1 MASGIEV
8 AQAYVTIIP
17 SMRGIQGDI
26 ANELD
31 ADAVGRQAGEE
42 MGGGMGAGLSAKSV
56 VLGNIISDLASKA
69 ASEFSERFGDGIEQS
84 DALAKFAS
92 TMEFAGF
99 DSKQIEQVRTAMK
112 NYADQTVYDLG
123 EVMDT
128 TAKLAANGTAD
139 FETLVQSIGN
149 LNAAAGG
156 DSESFGYLAN
166 AITQVNGAGKLMS
179 QDWNQIVN
187 ALPGASGA
195 IQNELKEMGA
205 WDDSMGSFKDALA
218 AGEITAEEFN
228 TAVTNLGMS
237 DVAKEAATSSTTFE
251 GAMGQL
257 DASVTNT
264 MQSVYDSLNE
274 DGRVTDAINGMATA
288 FEAISPYVSQFAD
301 AIGDLVEFLAP
312 AAPIILGV
320 VAGIAAASGIG
331 AIIGA
336 IASAVTFLTTVVGP
350 ALAMVGSIPGLVTLV
365 VGVLGGPITV
375 IGAIVGAIV
384 AFLATN
390 EEARAKV
397 VEVFTSI
404 KETIVTTV
412 TDAADALSR
421 TWTAIKTTVTVVWNS
436 IRTRLSSTVDG
447 IKTSIT
453 TKFNALKTFLGSVFN
468 GIKEKLSKPFTDA
481 KNTIKGI
488 ISGIKSFFPL
498 NIGNI
503 LNIKLPHISVSGGSA
518 PWGIAGKGSLP
529 SFHVNW
535 YAQGGIFNSPSVI
548 GVGEAG
554 SEAVIPIEKL
564 RYYIRDSVP
573 ESGGH
578 ELLDEVRALRS
589 DVQNVRLY
597 LDSGALVGGI
607 SRQMDGSLGRRQ
619 QLAGR
624 GVA

>member
-320 VAGIAAASGIG
+320 VAGIAAASGIT
-331 AIIGA
+331 AVIGA
-336 IASAVTFLTTVVGP
+336 VSGAVTFLTTVVGP
-350 ALAMVGSIPGLVTLV
+350 ALAMIQSVPGLIAVVTTA
-365 VGVLGGPITV
+365 LGGPITIIAAV
-375 IGAIVGAIV
+375 AGAII

-397 VEVFTSI
+397 LAVWDAIRTGVSGALTTLQTVVPRAWNTIRATVSNVVAG
-404 KETIVTTV
+404 IVTTV
-412 TDAADALSR
+412 VSR
-421 TWTAIKTTVTVVWNS
+421 FNSLVGTVTGIFNRVKSAIMAPINAARDAVSGAISRISS
-436 IRTRLSSTVDG
+436 IVRGVNLS
-447 IKTSIT
+447 
-453 TKFNALKTFLGSVFN
+453 
-468 GIKEKLSKPFTDA
+468 
-481 KNTIKGI
+481 
-488 ISGIKSFFPL
+488 
-498 NIGNI
+498 
-503 LNIKLPHISVSGGSA
+503 LPHFALPHFRVSGGSA
-518 PWGIAGKGSLP
+518 PWGIGGKGSPP
-529 SFHVNW
+529 SFGVDW
-535 YAQGGIFNSPSVI
+535 YARGGYVEGAQLV
-548 GVGEAG
+548 GVGE
-554 SEAVIPIEKL
+554 
-564 RYYIRDSVP
+564 R
-573 ESGGH
+573 GG
-578 ELLDEVRALRS
+578 ELIWPSYAP
-589 DVQNVRLY
+589 Y
-597 LDSGALVGGI
+597 LDQYADALASRIGGGSVYVNGTVNDAPQIRAVTKDYLVELSRLGAI
-607 SRQMDGSLGRRQ
+607 
-619 QLAGR
+619 
-624 GVA
+624 

>member
-1 MASGIEV
+1 MTSGIEV

-26 ANELD
+26 ADELD
-31 ADAVGRQAGEE
+31 ADAVGRHAGEE
-42 MGGGMGAGLSAKSV
+42 MGEGMGAGLSAKSV
-56 VLGNIISDLASKA
+56 VLGNIISDLASRA

-205 WDDSMGSFKDALA
+205 WDDSMGSFRDALA

-228 TAVTNLGMS
+228 QAVTNLGMS
-237 DVAKEAATSSTTFE
+237 DVAKEAATSSTTFG

-320 VAGIAAASGIG
+320 VAGIAAASGIT
-331 AIIGA
+331 AVIGA
-336 IASAVTFLTTVVGP
+336 VSGAVTFLTTVVGP
-350 ALAMVGSIPGLVTLV
+350 ALAMIQSVPGLIAVVTTA
-365 VGVLGGPITV
+365 LGGPITIIAAV
-375 IGAIVGAIV
+375 AGAII

-397 VEVFTSI
+397 LAVWDSI
-404 KETIVTTV
+404 RTGVSGALATLQTVVPRVWNTIRATVSNVVAGIVTTV
-412 TDAADALSR
+412 VSR
-421 TWTAIKTTVTVVWNS
+421 FNSLVGTVTGIFNRVKSAITAPINAARDAVSGAISRISS
-436 IRTRLSSTVDG
+436 IVRGVNLS
-447 IKTSIT
+447 
-453 TKFNALKTFLGSVFN
+453 
-468 GIKEKLSKPFTDA
+468 
-481 KNTIKGI
+481 
-488 ISGIKSFFPL
+488 
-498 NIGNI
+498 
-503 LNIKLPHISVSGGSA
+503 LPHFALPHFRVSGGSA
-518 PWGIAGKGSLP
+518 PWGIGGKGSPP
-529 SFHVNW
+529 SFGVDW
-535 YAQGGIFNSPSVI
+535 YARGGYVEGAQLV
-548 GVGEAG
+548 GVGE
-554 SEAVIPIEKL
+554 
-564 RYYIRDSVP
+564 R
-573 ESGGH
+573 GG
-578 ELLDEVRALRS
+578 ELIWPSYAP
-589 DVQNVRLY
+589 Y
-597 LDSGALVGGI
+597 LDQYADALASRIGGGSVYVNGTVNDAPQIRAVTKDYLVELSRLGAI
-607 SRQMDGSLGRRQ
+607 
-619 QLAGR
+619 
-624 GVA
+624 

>member
-26 ANELD
+26 ADELD
-31 ADAVGRQAGEE
+31 ADAVGRQAGED
-42 MGGGMGAGLSAKSV
+42 MGEGMGAGLSAKSV
-56 VLGNIISDLASKA
+56 VLGSIIADLASKA
-69 ASEFSERFGDGIEQS
+69 ASEFKERFGDGIEQS

-99 DSKQIEQVRTAMK
+99 DSKQIDAVSTAMK

-139 FETLVQSIGN
+139 FDTLVQAIGN

-218 AGEITAEEFN
+218 AGEVTAEEFN
-228 TAVTNLGMS
+228 AAVTNLGMS

-264 MQSVYDSLNE
+264 MQGIYDSLNE
-274 DGRVTDAINGMATA
+274 DDRVTNAINGMASA

-320 VAGIAAASGIG
+320 VAGIAAASGIT
-331 AIIGA
+331 AVIGA
-336 IASAVTFLTTVVGP
+336 ISGAVTFLTTVVGP
-350 ALAMVGSIPGLVTLV
+350 ALAMIQSVPGLIAVVTTA
-365 VGVLGGPITV
+365 LGGPITIIAAV
-375 IGAIVGAIV
+375 AGAII

-397 VEVFTSI
+397 VAVWDAI
-404 KETIVTTV
+404 KTGVSSALTTLQTMVPRVWNTIRATVSNVVAGIVTTV
-412 TDAADALSR
+412 VSR
-421 TWTAIKTTVTVVWNS
+421 FNSLVGTVT
-436 IRTRLSSTVDG
+436 G
-447 IKTSIT
+447 I
-453 TKFNALKTFLGSVFN
+453 FNRVKGAIMTPIN
-468 GIKEKLSKPFTDA
+468 AA
-481 KNTIKGI
+481 KNAVSSAVNR
-488 ISGIKSFFPL
+488 ISSIVRGVKL
-498 NIGNI
+498 Q
-503 LNIKLPHISVSGGSA
+503 LPHISLPHFSVSGGKA
-518 PWGIAGKGSLP
+518 PWGIGGKGSMP
-529 SFHVNW
+529 SFGVKW
-535 YAQGGIFNSPSVI
+535 YARGGYVEGAQLIGAGERGGEFIWPSY
-548 GVGEAG
+548 A
-554 SEAVIPIEKL
+554 PYL
-564 RYYIRDSVP
+564 DRYADALASRID
-573 ESGGH
+573 GGGGQ
-578 ELLDEVRALRS
+578 V
-589 DVQNVRLY
+589 VNLY
-597 LDSGALVGGI
+597 LDGMRVNDDAAIRQDVLNLVSDL
-607 SRQMDGSLGRRQ
+607 SRYNAAMT
-619 QLAGR
+619 AAR
-624 GVA
+624 G